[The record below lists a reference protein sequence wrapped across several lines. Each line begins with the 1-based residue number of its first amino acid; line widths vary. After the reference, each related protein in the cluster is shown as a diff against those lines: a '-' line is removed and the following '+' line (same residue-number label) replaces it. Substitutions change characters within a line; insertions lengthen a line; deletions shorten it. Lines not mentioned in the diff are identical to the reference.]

1 MAQQKRKLRR
11 YDTPLGRYYLLG
23 HPSFEKI
30 MPSVTT
36 VLGQKKMQ
44 YLEDSNI

>member
-11 YDTPLGRYYLLG
+11 YDTPLGRCYLLG
-23 HPSFEKI
+23 HPPFEKI